1 MEHKGEI
8 MNQLLNKPAIK
19 NAVAVILTDV
29 NRRIQWVNDDFTIIT
44 GYSFE
49 EVVGK
54 NPNLLQGKKSEP
66 KAIER
71 IRNGING
78 EKSFKAEILNY
89 RKNGEEYLCKLVI
102 HPIYNI
108 DGELTNYIAFE
119 IDGNY
124 TDDRHL
130 SLMQVRQK
138 YRSSGLDN
146 LKEIDLYAKLT
157 LLFEKKQIYLDS
169 NLKLGSIANQL
180 NTSSKY
186 LSQVV
191 NNQTGENLIH
201 FINRYRI
208 DEAKRKIIDKNNQHL
223 TTYGIAQTCGF
234 KNKSTFYK
242 VFKELTKMTPKDYI
256 RMTKQ

>member
-1 MEHKGEI
+1 MK
-8 MNQLLNKPAIK
+8 QLLNKPAIK
-19 NAVAVILTDV
+19 DAVAVILTDV
-29 NRRIQWVNDDFTIIT
+29 NRRIQWVNEDFTVIT

-54 NPNLLQGKKSEP
+54 SPSLLQGEKSEFQ
-66 KAIER
+66 AIEK
-71 IRNGING
+71 IRNGLNDK
-78 EKSFKAEILNY
+78 KSFKAEILNY

-108 DGELTNYIAFE
+108 DDELTNYIAFE
-119 IDGNY
+119 IDGNH
-124 TDDRHL
+124 TDDRQL
-130 SLMQVRQK
+130 SLMQIRQK

-157 LLFEKKQIYLDS
+157 LLFDKEQIYLNPD
-169 NLKLGSIANQL
+169 LKLGEIASQL
-180 NTSSKY
+180 HTNAKY

-201 FINRYRI
+201 FVNRYRV
-208 DEAKRKIIDKNNQHL
+208 DEAKRRIVDENNQHL

-242 VFKELTKMTPKDYI
+242 VFKEVTKMTPKDYI
-256 RMTKQ
+256 KMTKQ

>member
-1 MEHKGEI
+1 MK
-8 MNQLLNKPAIK
+8 QLSNKPAIK
-19 NAVAVILTDV
+19 DAVAVILTDIE
-29 NRRIQWVNDDFTIIT
+29 RRIQWVNDDFTIIT

-49 EVVGK
+49 EVIGQK
-54 NPNLLQGKKSEP
+54 PSLLQGKNSEE
-66 KAIER
+66 ASIEK
-71 IRNGING
+71 IRNGLNDK
-78 EKSFKAEILNY
+78 KSFKAEILNY

-102 HPIYNI
+102 HPIYNVE
-108 DGELTNYIAFE
+108 DELTNYIAFE
-119 IDGNY
+119 VDGNY
-124 TDDRHL
+124 TDDRHI

-146 LKEIDLYAKLT
+146 LKELDLYAKLT
-157 LLFEKKQIYLDS
+157 LLFEKELIYMNP
-169 NLKLGSIANQL
+169 NLKLGEIATKL
-180 NTSSKY
+180 NTNSKY

-201 FINRYRI
+201 FVNRYRVE
-208 DEAKRKIIDKNNQHL
+208 EAKRKIVDENNQHL

-242 VFKELTKMTPKDYI
+242 VFKEITKMTPKDYI